1 MKYTSSYRRAQTIN
15 GLRGYDY
22 EIRESLSGR
31 VVHYGWTAGG
41 VRDAKQEIERAIRK
55 IESKEAA

>member
-1 MKYTSSYRRAQTIN
+1 MKYTTSHRPRTLN

-22 EIRESLSGR
+22 EIRCALTGR
-31 VVHYGWTAGG
+31 VVRCGWTAGG
-41 VRDAKQEIERAIRK
+41 VRDAKQEIERAIRE